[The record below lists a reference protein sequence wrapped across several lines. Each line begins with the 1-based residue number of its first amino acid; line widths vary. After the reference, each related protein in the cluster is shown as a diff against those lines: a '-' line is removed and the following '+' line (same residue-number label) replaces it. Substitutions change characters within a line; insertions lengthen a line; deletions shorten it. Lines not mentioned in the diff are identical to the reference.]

1 MCSKNELNILL
12 KKIADIYR
20 EVYGEDIVRI
30 VLYGSYAR
38 GTYDQ
43 YSDVDIVAIVN
54 GDRAVLQKKLKSVWD
69 KSADL
74 ELEYELILS
83 PTVIPWD
90 EYEKYRHD
98 IPYYGNI
105 EREGV
110 NIVA

>member
-12 KKIADIYR
+12 KKLADIYR

-74 ELEYELILS
+74 ELEYEFCPRLLFRGMNTRSTDTIYHIIEILS
-83 PTVIPWD
+83 VRGST
-90 EYEKYRHD
+90 
-98 IPYYGNI
+98 
-105 EREGV
+105 
-110 NIVA
+110 